1 MRRLSYY
8 LYELLVLGALGSG
21 VAVLIKAV
29 TE

>member
-8 LYELLVLGALGSG
+8 LYELLVLGALGSV

-29 TE
+29 TQ